1 MSVMGAA
8 GVGRDVGRP
17 VGAARKGQAC
27 RAGSMG
33 EGMECHFGSAGYV
46 QSSREGRV
54 PAQGSECRDWVA
66 RLRGGSE
73 CRVGP
78 DSGGL
83 GLSAMAGR
91 VGEGMSARKMGPG

>member
-1 MSVMGAA
+1 MSF
-8 GVGRDVGRP
+8 RL
-17 VGAARKGQAC
+17 
-27 RAGSMG
+27 
-33 EGMECHFGSAGYV
+33 
-46 QSSREGRV
+46 GRV
-54 PAQGSECRDWVA
+54 CAVVTGGAGPAQGSECRDWVA